1 METSVNKANRPLSR
15 LLDRCDR
22 GLQNESRDPNGGNN
36 VFVSSGYVYITIP
49 ITFLT
54 RKSALIYRRG
64 LHQRGASLTID
75 CNGVFAI
82 KGYDVS
88 SRTIPDDKRRSIRS
102 ISSIHCFV
110 RHALDVGSIL
120 L

>member
-22 GLQNESRDPNGGNN
+22 VLQNESRDLNGGNN

-54 RKSALIYRRG
+54 RKSALIYS